1 MIAVSWR
8 RVLPPVVLLILILA
22 VLSPLYGYERD
33 ELYFRMLAPA
43 WGYVDQPPLTP
54 LLVHGIAG
62 VVDTVWAIRI
72 PAILFAAASVVV
84 LALITREAGG
94 GARAQA
100 FAAWGAAFGTFTL
113 VGGHSFLTSTVD
125 LLVWPVV
132 LLGAIRAVR
141 REDGRWWLLAGAAA
155 GLDLSNKLLVAM
167 LLVGIAVG
175 LAVVGPRREYRSP
188 WLWGG
193 VALVLVLGA
202 PDLVHQAVNGLPQL
216 RMGAALEAKHA
227 AGSRILAV
235 PYLVLLMS
243 PLVVPIWIAGL
254 VALFRRPG
262 WRAIR
267 FVAVAFLVVVLLAAL
282 AGAQIYYP
290 YGVLTVVFA
299 LGCVPTAEW
308 AATSVRRL
316 VVGVGLGVSAVV
328 TSVIALPVL
337 PLGVV
342 GSTPVPTI
350 NQAAADQVGWP
361 ELVRTVDQVG
371 ARTPS
376 GTVVLTSNY
385 GEAGAIARFSTRF
398 AHAVYSGHNALGEL
412 PVPDLDPR
420 AVIVVGGQLPDLEPL
435 FARCSTAARIDDGVG
450 VDNEEQGE
458 PVAVCTR
465 PRMPLPA
472 LVVAARH
479 LG

>member
-1 MIAVSWR
+1 MTPIAWR
-8 RVLPPVVLLILILA
+8 RILPPVVVLVVLLA

-33 ELYFRMLAPA
+33 ELYFRMLPPA

-54 LLVHGIAG
+54 LLVHGIAA

-72 PAILFAAASVVV
+72 PAMLFAAASVLV
-84 LALITREAGG
+84 LVLITREAGG
-94 GARAQA
+94 GALAQA

-113 VGGHSFLTSTVD
+113 VGGHSFLTSTID

-141 REDGRWWLLAGAAA
+141 REDGRWWLLAGGVA

-167 LLVGIAVG
+167 LLAGIAVG
-175 LAVVGPRREYRSP
+175 LAVVGPRREFRSP

-193 VALVLVLGA
+193 VALVLILGA
-202 PDLVHQAVNGLPQL
+202 PDLVYQATHGLPQL
-216 RMGAALEAKHA
+216 RMGAALGAKHG
-227 AGSRILAV
+227 GSTRILAV
-235 PYLVLLMS
+235 PYLALLMS

-254 VALFRRPG
+254 VALLRRPA
-262 WRAIR
+262 WRPIR
-267 FVAVAFLVVVLLAAL
+267 FVAVAFLVVVVLAAL

-299 LGCVPTAEW
+299 LGCVPTADW
-308 AATSVRRL
+308 AATAARRRL
-316 VVGVGLGVSAVV
+316 VGIALGVSAVV
-328 TSVIALPVL
+328 TSVIALPLL

-350 NQAAADQVGWP
+350 NQAVADQVGWP
-361 ELVRTVDQVG
+361 QLVSTVDRVG
-371 ARTPS
+371 DGAPPDA
-376 GTVVLTSNY
+376 VVLTSNY
-385 GEAGAIARFSTRF
+385 GEAGAIVRYSRRF

-412 PVPDLDPR
+412 RVPDQDPST
-420 AVIVVGGQLPDLEPL
+420 VIVVGGQLPELEPL
-435 FARCSTAARIDDGVG
+435 FAACRTAARIDDGVG

-465 PRMPLPA
+465 PRMRLPA

>member
-1 MIAVSWR
+1 MTPIAWR
-8 RVLPPVVLLILILA
+8 RILPPVAVLVVLLA

-33 ELYFRMLAPA
+33 ELYFRMLPPA

-54 LLVHGIAG
+54 LLVHGISA

-72 PAILFAAASVVV
+72 PAILFASASVLV

-94 GARAQA
+94 GALAQA

-113 VGGHSFLTSTVD
+113 VRGHSFLTSTID
-125 LLVWPVV
+125 LLAWPAV

-141 REDGRWWLLAGAAA
+141 REDGRWWLLAGGAA
-155 GLDLSNKLLVAM
+155 GLDLTNRLLVAM
-167 LLVGIAVG
+167 LLAGIAVG
-175 LAVVGPRREYRSP
+175 LAVAGPRRELRSP

-202 PDLVHQAVNGLPQL
+202 PDLIYQAAHGLPQL
-216 RMGAALEAKHA
+216 RMGAALEAKH
-227 AGSRILAV
+227 GVSTRILAV

-254 VALFRRPG
+254 VALLRRPG
-262 WRAIR
+262 WQRIR
-267 FVAVAFLVVVLLAAL
+267 FVAVAFLVVVVLAAL
-282 AGAQIYYP
+282 AGGQIYYP

-308 AATSVRRL
+308 AATAVRRR
-316 VVGVGLGVSAVV
+316 VVGVGLAVSAVV
-328 TSVIALPVL
+328 TSAIALPVL

-342 GSTPVPTI
+342 GSTPVPAI

-361 ELVRTVDQVG
+361 ELVRTVDRVG
-371 ARTPS
+371 APAPS

-385 GEAGAIARFSTRF
+385 GEAGAMARYSTRF

-412 PVPDLDPR
+412 SVPDVDPSI
-420 AVIVVGGQLPDLEPL
+420 VIVVGGQLADLEPL
-435 FARCSTAARIDDGVG
+435 FARCRTAARIDDGVA

-465 PRMPLPA
+465 PRMALPE
-472 LVVAARH
+472 LVAAARH
-479 LG
+479 LD